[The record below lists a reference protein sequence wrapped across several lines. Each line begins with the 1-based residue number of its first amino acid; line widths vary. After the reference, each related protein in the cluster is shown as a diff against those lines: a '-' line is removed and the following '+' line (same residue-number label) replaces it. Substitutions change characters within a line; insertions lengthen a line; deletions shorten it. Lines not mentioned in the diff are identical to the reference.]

1 MTTDRTRVRR
11 LPEKA
16 STDRAVLDAILD
28 AAKVA
33 HVAFSDDS
41 GQPFNLP
48 VGAGRDGD
56 RLLMHGSTGSRLFR
70 TLAAGRP
77 VCATVT
83 LLDGMV
89 LARSAFESSMHY
101 RSAMVLGTP
110 AVVADKLA
118 ALEALSEQWLP
129 GRWAELRPPTA
140 KELAATMVL
149 QLPLEEWS
157 VKVSDGPPEDDPAD
171 LDAPVWA
178 GVLPILTE
186 YGDPVP
192 APDLRGDPPVPDYLR
207 TWRAQSP
214 A

>member
-1 MTTDRTRVRR
+1 MSSDRTRVRR

-16 STDRAVLDAILD
+16 STDRAALDAILD
-28 AAKVA
+28 VAKVG
-33 HVAFSDDS
+33 HVAFAVD

-48 VGAGRDGD
+48 VGVARDHD

-70 TLAAGRP
+70 ALAAGTP
-77 VCATVT
+77 ACVTVT

-101 RSAMVLGTP
+101 RSAMVFGQ
-110 AVVADKLA
+110 AREVADKLA
-118 ALEALSEQWLP
+118 ALEAISEQWLP
-129 GRWAELRPPTA
+129 GRWAELRPPNA

-149 QLPLEEWS
+149 ELALAGPEAEWS
-157 VKVSDGPPEDDPAD
+157 VKVSEAPPEDDPAD

-178 GVLPILTE
+178 GVLPIE
-186 YGDPVP
+186 SRYGDPVP

-207 TWRAQSP
+207 AWSP
-214 A
+214 G